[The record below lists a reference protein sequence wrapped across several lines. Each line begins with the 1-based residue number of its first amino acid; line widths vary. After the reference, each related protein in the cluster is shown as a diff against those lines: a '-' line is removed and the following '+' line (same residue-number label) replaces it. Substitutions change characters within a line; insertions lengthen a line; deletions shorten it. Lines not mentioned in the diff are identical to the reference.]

1 MNVYV
6 WRKLGDGKSLI
17 SPNDFLTWAKQ
28 DIQGGDRRSIANA
41 LTNTK
46 RAIHARIDE
55 ILYALRVQYANDWSK
70 TPKTSE
76 KLKVLKRLSIP
87 ITSIVEVI
95 TNRRNDLEHT
105 YLLPSLEQVRADV
118 ETSELWLD
126 KSNSYLL
133 PSVVLIGLSVK
144 SIGSG
149 ANATTKKNTFNA
161 TFAEPDKVKFYWDAK
176 KEIVTLSKTGATS
189 RKNYGDLSW
198 KDLIDIQKGPYL
210 SRNYHQVVPSISV
223 ATKLYKAYEKWVSG
237 KRGPSF
243 TTSTKFS

>member
-6 WRKLGDGKSLI
+6 WKRLGEGKSFV

-70 TPKTSE
+70 SPKTLE
-76 KLKVLKRLSIP
+76 KLKVLKHLSIP
-87 ITSIVEVI
+87 ITSIAEVI
-95 TNRRNDLEHT
+95 TNRRNDLEHS

-118 ETSELWLD
+118 ETAELWID
-126 KSNSYLL
+126 KSNKYLR
-133 PSVVLIGLSVK
+133 PSIVLIGLSVK
-144 SIGSG
+144 SIGRS
-149 ANATTKKNTFNA
+149 ASAVTKKEIFKA
-161 TFAEPDKVKFYWDAK
+161 TFSEPGKLVFFWDAK
-176 KEIVTLSKTGATS
+176 RKVVTLSKTGATIQKDYS
-189 RKNYGDLSW
+189 DYSW
-198 KDLIDIQKGPYL
+198 KNLISVQKKFYL
-210 SRNYHQVVPSISV
+210 SNDSHSIVPSISI
-223 ATKLYKAYEKWVSG
+223 ATRLYKAYEKWVSG

-243 TTSTKFS
+243 TASMKFS